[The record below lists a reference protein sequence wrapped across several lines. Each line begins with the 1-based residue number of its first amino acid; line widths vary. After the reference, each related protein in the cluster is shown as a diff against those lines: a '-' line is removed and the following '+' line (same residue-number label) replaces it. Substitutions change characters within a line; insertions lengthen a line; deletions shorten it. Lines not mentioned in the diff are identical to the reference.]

1 MLSHPAATEMCSGK
15 WFFNSDGQGL
25 YARKP
30 VDGKTPTGGVTPG
43 DAISQADAMISVAWC
58 ADQMK
63 DDNECSQQFIGVS
76 HNNGHCWCAK
86 KGGCT
91 VGDRNII
98 NVADDNLKNY
108 IMAGGHFFQFQ
119 PPGHGT
125 CQLTFLKLLLLF
137 DISVNGSRISLRYL
151 PF

>member
-43 DAISQADAMISVAWC
+43 DPISQADAMISVAWC

-63 DDNECSQQFIGVS
+63 DDKECSQQFIGVS
-76 HNNGHCWCAK
+76 HSNGHCWCAK
-86 KGGCT
+86 KGGVC
-91 VGDRNII
+91 
-98 NVADDNLKNY
+98 KNNY
-108 IMAGGHFFQFQ
+108 DIAHYLLHGGHFFE
-119 PPGHGT
+119 
-125 CQLTFLKLLLLF
+125 
-137 DISVNGSRISLRYL
+137 LRN
-151 PF
+151 PRKTPC